1 MKNILK
7 LLLLYLILFLIGSAG
22 YIFSFHTPLFR
33 GVDVFFYRGII
44 LILFWSG
51 LITALFFFIRFR
63 FLPEL
68 ITVRDLILLFT
79 VFCCVHVVF
88 FTHVPVTG
96 ERSVSVFMLGYLA
109 DHSGESFQKED
120 IEKIFTDRYVY
131 QLGAFDK
138 RLHEQ
143 EETGTI
149 VKNEDGGYSI
159 TPAGRGLVRMYETID
174 RLYGLDDSLLH
185 SGP

>member
-1 MKNILK
+1 MDVSQY
-7 LLLLYLILFLIGSAG
+7 LLGVRPTLDGLAIEPHLPAEFTDL
-22 YIFSFHTPLFR
+22 TVTRVFR
-33 GVDVFFYRGII
+33 GTTYRIGMK
-44 LILFWSG
+44 
-51 LITALFFFIRFR
+51 R
-63 FLPEL
+63 
-68 ITVRDLILLFT
+68 
-79 VFCCVHVVF
+79 
-88 FTHVPVTG
+88 TG

-109 DHSGESFQKED
+109 DHSEESFQKED